1 MVDRATIERTIREA
15 YDARQRGDHAGVVAC
30 FAPNATYRLVGKSH
44 LLGEMPVGPI
54 DAVAAI
60 GGLIDQF
67 HFPQLRLAALLID
80 GNRAAVH
87 VEMHA
92 VATGSRAE
100 SASELLDLWTFD
112 DDGKVTDITEFAD
125 TALIGH
131 MLFATR

>member
-1 MVDRATIERTIREA
+1 MIDRDTIERTIRQA
-15 YDARQRGDHAGVVAC
+15 YEARQRSDHAGLAGF
-30 FAPNATYRLVGKSH
+30 FAPNATYRMAGKSH
-44 LLGEMPVGPI
+44 LLGGMPVGPV
-54 DAVAAI
+54 DAMTAI

-67 HFPQLRLAALLID
+67 TFPQLSLAAILID

-92 VATGSRAE
+92 VATRSAKE
-100 SASELLDLWTFD
+100 SPSELLDIWTFD

-131 MLFATR
+131 MLFAT